1 MPTKVSMEPVPRQ
14 EQRMHSE
21 TAPRASA
28 DPGRRQLGRRSRHAR
43 MGAGRWGPSLALLID
58 HDDADREFQYTS
70 TAATSVSTEPITD
83 VGARLGWTIVSI
95 ARDWDVVFP
104 PESAPSGK

>member
-1 MPTKVSMEPVPRQ
+1 
-14 EQRMHSE
+14 MHSE

-43 MGAGRWGPSLALLID
+43 MGAGRWGPESCPID
-58 HDDADREFQYTS
+58 RSRRRGPQFQYAS

-95 ARDWDVVFP
+95 ARHARAMQYAD
-104 PESAPSGK
+104 PSRD